1 MTEILQSD
9 DIDTQQANSLSSK
22 HLETLELHG
31 FFTWA
36 QESTGRMPSVIQAH
50 PAVKGTEFMK
60 LIHSDPAAFIQSRLE
75 RLASGRRRRRLQ
87 NRDISGNSPQG
98 TTPPSSSPKKAA

>member
-1 MTEILQSD
+1 
-9 DIDTQQANSLSSK
+9 
-22 HLETLELHG
+22 
-31 FFTWA
+31 
-36 QESTGRMPSVIQAH
+36 
-50 PAVKGTEFMK
+50 MK

-98 TTPPSSSPKKAA
+98 TTPRGSSPKKAA